1 MAQQETVE
9 DAWTDCGGM
18 VMDKN
23 EKIDE
28 AIEYAKQ
35 TLKNLDPDDMYNYE
49 DVRNKIFE
57 MIGYLTLLKT

>member
-1 MAQQETVE
+1 
-9 DAWTDCGGM
+9 
-18 VMDKN
+18 MDEN
-23 EKIDE
+23 IKIDE

-49 DVRNKIFE
+49 EVRKKIFE